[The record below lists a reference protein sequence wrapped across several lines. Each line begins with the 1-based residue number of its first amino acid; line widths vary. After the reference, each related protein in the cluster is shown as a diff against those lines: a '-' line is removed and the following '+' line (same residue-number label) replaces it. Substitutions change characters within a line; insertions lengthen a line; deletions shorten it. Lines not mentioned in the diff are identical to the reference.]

1 MVLDQS
7 PLPPGAV
14 ANETRSR
21 AGVAGRAAA
30 RPTRKHAAI
39 PHIGATVTHAITPT
53 PSRPSCGVSCQLRR
67 KHEDR
72 MGHTPALAVDG
83 HHACP
88 TGPDASMKP
97 SRQYTVPGLDNAQY
111 PNIDVTADLLNP
123 SQLGLG
129 RSGRPI
135 ESGTR
140 RLISARLAGGRTG
153 GRPSP
158 LTLLPRRCDNAEGAQ
173 RELAGGM
180 SAVQTAL
187 TLPSGPTRL
196 GRLQA
201 VPTTSRPAR
210 APGADASWKP

>member
-111 PNIDVTADLLNP
+111 PNIDVTADL
-123 SQLGLG
+123 GLG
-129 RSGRPI
+129 RSGRPT
-135 ESGTR
+135 ESWTR
-140 RLISARLAGGRTG
+140 RLISARLAGGR
-153 GRPSP
+153 PSP
-158 LTLLPRRCDNAEGAQ
+158 LTPLPRRCDNAEGAQ

-180 SAVQTAL
+180 SAVQTGRQAEH
-187 TLPSGPTRL
+187 TQPSSIDSTKRTKT
-196 GRLQA
+196 
-201 VPTTSRPAR
+201 V
-210 APGADASWKP
+210 